1 MNIIEYFLR
10 HCYLLILK
18 TGKNGDCPDRND
30 GRSINN
36 MKKGDF
42 VDHTVMSLLTK
53 DAWKIEEKG
62 KQEGEGRRKFNKLA
76 EVENLKL
83 WAGYTFPPINY
94 EFGLFLRSRCCCY
107 L

>member
-53 DAWKIEEKG
+53 DA
-62 KQEGEGRRKFNKLA
+62 
-76 EVENLKL
+76 
-83 WAGYTFPPINY
+83 
-94 EFGLFLRSRCCCY
+94 
-107 L
+107 